1 MDGIILVD
9 KPAGPSSAEIVRRI
23 KGQVKPAR
31 VGHLGTLDPF
41 ATGVLPILVGE
52 GTKLATFLQEGE
64 KEYEGIIA
72 LGAETDT
79 LDHSGTVV
87 RTAAVPGLEPSRLR
101 EIAESFTGMIDQT
114 PPIYS
119 AIKRAD
125 VARYKRAR
133 RGDEVAPPPSR
144 RIEVRRLVLEAD
156 GRDGIRFLLVC
167 SPGTY
172 VRSLARDIGIALE
185 SAAHLAELRRNRSG
199 RFHVAGARPLQDVM
213 RALDDGEPAGLIGL
227 RESMPDVAE
236 VAVDGEVERRLR
248 NGDSRALDALVP
260 PGATIFKV
268 VARGELLAIAEATS
282 RVTARMLRVFNVA

>member
-64 KEYEGIIA
+64 KEYEGLIA

-79 LDHSGTVV
+79 LDKSGTVV
-87 RTAAVPGLEPSRLR
+87 RTAAVPELNALRLED
-101 EIAESFTGMIDQT
+101 IAERFTGMIEQT

-119 AIKRAD
+119 AIKRAG
-125 VARYKRAR
+125 VALYKRAR
-133 RGDEVAPPPSR
+133 RGEEVAPPPSR
-144 RIEVRRLVLEAD
+144 RIEVRRLQLEAD
-156 GRDGIRFLLVC
+156 GRDTIRFLLIC
-167 SPGTY
+167 SLGTY
-172 VRSLARDIGIALE
+172 VRSLARDIGIALD
-185 SAAHLAELRRNRSG
+185 SAAHLAELRRIRSG
-199 RFHVAGARPLQDVM
+199 RFDVADARPFQDVM
-213 RALDDGEPAGLIGL
+213 RALDDGASAGLIGL
-227 RESMPDVAE
+227 RESMPDVVE
-236 VAVDGEVERRLR
+236 VAVDAEIERRLR
-248 NGDSRALDALVP
+248 NGDSRALDNLVP
-260 PGATIFKV
+260 PGAKMFKV

-282 RVTARMLRVFNVA
+282 RVTARMLRVFNVG

>member
-64 KEYEGIIA
+64 KEYEGLIA

-79 LDHSGTVV
+79 LDKSGTVV
-87 RTAAVPGLEPSRLR
+87 RTAAVPELNALRLED
-101 EIAESFTGMIDQT
+101 IAERFTGMIEQT

-119 AIKRAD
+119 AIKRAG
-125 VARYKRAR
+125 VALYKRAR
-133 RGDEVAPPPSR
+133 RGEEVAPPPSR
-144 RIEVRRLVLEAD
+144 RIEVRRLQLEAD
-156 GRDGIRFLLVC
+156 GRDTIRFLLIC
-167 SPGTY
+167 SLGTY
-172 VRSLARDIGIALE
+172 VRSLARDIGIALD
-185 SAAHLAELRRNRSG
+185 SAAHLAELRRIRSG
-199 RFHVAGARPLQDVM
+199 RFDVADARPFQDVM
-213 RALDDGEPAGLIGL
+213 RALDDGASAGLIGL
-227 RESMPDVAE
+227 RESMPDVVE
-236 VAVDGEVERRLR
+236 VAVDAEIERRFR
-248 NGDSRALDALVP
+248 NGDSRALDNLVP
-260 PGATIFKV
+260 PGAKMFKV

-282 RVTARMLRVFNVA
+282 RVTARMLRVFNVG

>member
-64 KEYEGIIA
+64 KEYEGSIA

-87 RTAAVPGLEPSRLR
+87 RAAAVPELEPSRLT
-101 EIAESFTGMIDQT
+101 EIAERFTGMIEQT

-119 AIKRAD
+119 AIKRAG
-125 VARYKRAR
+125 VPLYKRAR
-133 RGDEVAPPPSR
+133 RGEEVAPPPSR
-144 RIEVRRLVLEAD
+144 RIEVKRLELDADGPDAIAHPERTCARSRAISESRLTAPRTWPNCAGLEAE
-156 GRDGIRFLLVC
+156 GLTL
-167 SPGTY
+167 PTPA
-172 VRSLARDIGIALE
+172 RSR
-185 SAAHLAELRRNRSG
+185 
-199 RFHVAGARPLQDVM
+199 
-213 RALDDGEPAGLIGL
+213 
-227 RESMPDVAE
+227 
-236 VAVDGEVERRLR
+236 
-248 NGDSRALDALVP
+248 
-260 PGATIFKV
+260 T
-268 VARGELLAIAEATS
+268 
-282 RVTARMLRVFNVA
+282 